1 MNNKTYAYYN
11 PMNVQ
16 NLKSISLETFGNSQ
30 IPSNFFKFWGCLYNR
45 TKISKVESRKSPTS
59 LSYYNVYIYFT
70 DNSEPVRL
78 LTVDAPL
85 NKANEVAKL
94 FAKNI
99 YAVE

>member
-1 MNNKTYAYYN
+1 MDKTYTYYN

-16 NLKSISLETFGNSQ
+16 NLKRISLETFGNSQ
-30 IPSNFFKFWGCLYNR
+30 IPSNFFEFWGCLYNR
-45 TKISKVESRKSPTS
+45 TKISKVESKKSPTS

-70 DNSEPVRL
+70 DNSEPVL
-78 LTVDAPL
+78 LVKDYPL
-85 NKANEVAKL
+85 NRANEVAKL